1 MPKRK
6 GKAPYE
12 KPEVR
17 ELEDLVEEDLVELV
31 ELVELEELEELV
43 KLLEAHSYNELAARV
58 RSAIAQIWVAQ
69 VNAETDRG
77 LREDYE

>member
-17 ELEDLVEEDLVELV
+17 ELEDLVEEDLV